1 MSSDG
6 SSTTTLRPTVRSPDA
21 FSSSSHPLSNSLSSL
36 SSSRHSSSSS
46 HVSKTYKQAS
56 TLFLTRRLPEALSTI
71 LPVIQSSTETD
82 GPADPAPVARAS
94 RSTRIKVWTLYLTIL
109 NAIVELDPDEGKEAF
124 GAQDW
129 RALCSKV
136 RDGEVWVEV
145 VRYGYHGAEG
155 DVDPDVVVNLATLL
169 LAHARTQHLN
179 QKRLEDYLAAS
190 LAPNLDL
197 TNRFSDSPNPSGRFH
212 SRHRSPAKRTGG
224 TDTPKDLNTRV
235 KILELY
241 TLHVLPRNE
250 EWDYAREF
258 ISMSSI
264 LDDERREAFL
274 QALQSLQDE
283 RDEAER
289 REEEAQREEEE
300 RQRREIEEARRLRAK
315 NEERERKRLEEQR
328 ALRDGGG
335 SEVDYGVEK
344 TPSISGSSKGSRTN
358 RASPGTAS
366 GPPAISK
373 GGLARPRGKTAATSK
388 PTFGSRA
395 TMVMSR
401 LAGLM
406 EHLGASF
413 RTNPMLLM
421 RLLAFVLGLLLVL
434 GQKDIR
440 ERARRILKTGWD
452 KIKATA
458 GMGVKVSYI

>member
-1 MSSDG
+1 MSDA
-6 SSTTTLRPTVRSPDA
+6 SSTSTVRPAVRTPDA
-21 FSSSSHPLSNSLSSL
+21 FSSSHPLPNSLSSL

-71 LPVIQSSTETD
+71 LPVIQSSTGTD
-82 GPADPAPVARAS
+82 DPADPAPVARAS
-94 RSTRIKVWTLYLTIL
+94 RSTRVKVWTLYLTIL

-124 GAQDW
+124 GGQDW

-136 RDGEVWVEV
+136 KDGEVWDEV
-145 VRYGYHGAEG
+145 VRYGYHGVEG
-155 DVDPDVVVNLATLL
+155 DLDPDVVVNLATLL
-169 LAHARTQHLN
+169 LAHSRTQHLN
-179 QKRLEDYLAAS
+179 QKRLENYLAAS

-197 TNRFSDSPNPSGRFH
+197 TNRFSESPNPSGRFH

-224 TDTPKDLNTRV
+224 TDTPQDLNSRV

-274 QALQSLQDE
+274 QALQSLQDDQE
-283 RDEAER
+283 KAER
-289 REEEAQREEEE
+289 REAEARREEEE

-328 ALRDGGG
+328 ALRDG

-344 TPSISGSSKGSRTN
+344 TPSIAGSSKGSKTN
-358 RASPGTAS
+358 RPNPGTAP
-366 GPPAISK
+366 GPPAPK
-373 GGLARPRGKTAATSK
+373 GGLARPRGKTTTSV
-388 PTFGSRA
+388 PTFGTRA

-406 EHLGASF
+406 EQLRASF
-413 RTNPMLLM
+413 RTNPLLLM

-434 GQKDIR
+434 GQKNIR
-440 ERARRILKTGWD
+440 ERAQRVIKTGWD

-458 GMGVKVSYI
+458 GMGVKVSYM